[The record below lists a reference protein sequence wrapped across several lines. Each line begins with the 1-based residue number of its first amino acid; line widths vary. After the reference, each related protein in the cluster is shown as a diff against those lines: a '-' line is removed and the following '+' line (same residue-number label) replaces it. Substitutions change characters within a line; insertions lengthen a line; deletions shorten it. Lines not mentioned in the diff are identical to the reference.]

1 MSTERPFVNG
11 AGADPRLDL
20 SCSVTTGPASVAG
33 RPVAKPLQFV
43 LQRSDSR
50 LGKGGASFGLGS
62 RPGFGLQG
70 LADCRVIANLLA
82 RLRVEAGQAVVAQP
96 GLGSDPQPD
105 SDRLQPDPSP
115 LIWLDALVPVWCV
128 PVDDQLQPALEVVLI
143 EYIRYHIEG
152 NRRPIVKVDLLPHV
166 VLPRVQRGNLD
177 HQERAS
183 TCGRHVEG
191 RPVPMALDV
200 RENGDIRAQRPDPRQ
215 VPVHATVRYH
225 HRRGLAGQARL
236 EHVLEVGQVA
246 VMCVRLHDEVPRL
259 GKEHILQGQ
268 RDLIERFLPIGLDT
282 LDVTPAVTERIGL
295 GTRRNMHTGGRDG
308 THDRRSENGA
318 ATGSESACKPYYRR
332 VQRRSA
338 PSAGPIF
345 RLIEVLGAGYK
356 TDRPRAVTAACRI
369 SLGGFWSTE

>member
-20 SCSVTTGPASVAG
+20 FLLRYDGANGANGASVAG
-33 RPVAKPLQFV
+33 RPVAKPLQLG
-43 LQRSDSR
+43 LQRSDSRLGSSAGLRLSLHPR
-50 LGKGGASFGLGS
+50 LGKGGASFGFGS
-62 RPGFGLQG
+62 RTGFGLQG
-70 LADCRVIANLLA
+70 LADRRVVANLLA
-82 RLRVEAGQAVVAQP
+82 RRRVEAGQAVVAQP
-96 GLGSDPQPD
+96 GLGGDPHPD

-115 LIWLDALVPVWCV
+115 LVWLDALVPVWCV
-128 PVDDQLQPALEVVLI
+128 PVNDQLQPALEVVLL

-152 NRRPIVKVDLLPHV
+152 NSRLIVKVDLLPHV
-166 VLPRVQRGNLD
+166 VLSRVQRGNLD
-177 HQERAS
+177 HQKRAS
-183 TCGRHVEG
+183 TFGRHVEG
-191 RPVPMALDV
+191 RPIPMELDV
-200 RENGDIRAQRPDPRQ
+200 RENGDVRAQRPDPRQ

-268 RDLIERFLPIGLDT
+268 RDLIERFLPIGPDT
-282 LDVTPAVTERIGL
+282 LDVTPAVTERIGP

-318 ATGSESACKPYYRR
+318 ATGSESALQAILPVGSTPVSAKRR
-332 VQRRSA
+332 ADLPLDRSA
-338 PSAGPIF
+338 RG
-345 RLIEVLGAGYK
+345 
-356 TDRPRAVTAACRI
+356 RI
-369 SLGGFWSTE
+369 